1 MELLKE
7 LYKTYSP
14 SGKEKGMRKFLIR
27 WIKENC
33 PTAHIQDDEKGN
45 LYITKGRSETYP
57 CLVAHMDQV
66 QKIHSKDFE
75 VLDAEGVLCGYSRKN
90 KRHEGLGADDKN
102 GLWVIINLLHS
113 EPILKVALFVQEE
126 RVGDNAGCR
135 GARAC
140 DLSFFNDVKFV
151 LECDRKGSSD
161 VVSIGKDELVL
172 CHQDFIPQG
181 ILRRYGYEMV
191 KGGKTDVVEL
201 KMRGLQIPVC
211 NISCG
216 YYDAHKNSEYT
227 LFPEL
232 QNCLSFVRGVLKS
245 I

>member
-1 MELLKE
+1 M
-7 LYKTYSP
+7 
-14 SGKEKGMRKFLIR
+14 
-27 WIKENC
+27 
-33 PTAHIQDDEKGN
+33 
-45 LYITKGRSETYP
+45 
-57 CLVAHMDQV
+57 
-66 QKIHSKDFE
+66 
-75 VLDAEGVLCGYSRKN
+75 
-90 KRHEGLGADDKN
+90 
-102 GLWVIINLLHS
+102 
-113 EPILKVALFVQEE
+113 
-126 RVGDNAGCR
+126 
-135 GARAC
+135 
-140 DLSFFNDVKFV
+140 KFV

-232 QNCLSFVRGVLKS
+232 QNCLSFVRDVLKS